1 MLDTQKCYCPYC
13 GELIE
18 LVLDPSM
25 GEEQNYIEDC
35 FVCCRP
41 MVLKVATDMT
51 TGEIF
56 VTAMTENE

>member
-41 MVLKVATDMT
+41 MVLKVTTDMT